1 MNPVL
6 QLGGVLPNNIYVD
19 CTLFEKFFLG
29 LFSNIF
35 FSRNFVSAILEVC
48 LELEFFL
55 NFRNICGCVVSFNK
69 SAFCFVKSISTY
81 FCVNSFVF
89 YISEFSVGGHS
100 SWKVKF
106 FLSF

>member
-1 MNPVL
+1 MEFFFLCLKRIYSKFFFFVVRCPVLLEGTMNPVL

-48 LELEFFL
+48 LELEFFSYFFATFVAVL
-55 NFRNICGCVVSFNK
+55 FNLTKARFVS
-69 SAFCFVKSISTY
+69 
-81 FCVNSFVF
+81 
-89 YISEFSVGGHS
+89 
-100 SWKVKF
+100 
-106 FLSF
+106 